1 MNENSMF
8 YLSVGK
14 DDTDKSGG
22 LSKTGKASKASSIK
36 NRGEEGDLGIHHPL
50 MIDWISKQQ
59 PKEYQS
65 EIEEGFGR

>member
-36 NRGEEGDLGIHHPL
+36 NRGEEGDLGGSTIL
-50 MIDWISKQQ
+50 
-59 PKEYQS
+59 
-65 EIEEGFGR
+65 